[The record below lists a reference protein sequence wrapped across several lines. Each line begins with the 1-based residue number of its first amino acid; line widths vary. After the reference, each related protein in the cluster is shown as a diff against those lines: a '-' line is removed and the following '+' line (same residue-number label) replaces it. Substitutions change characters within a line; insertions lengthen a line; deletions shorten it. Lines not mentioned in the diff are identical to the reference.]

1 MSNGEERA
9 PTMNDKPN
17 TSRCALAACSVAPQ
31 DPRIGK
37 LTREE
42 AMSLK
47 AFAEAIGAADCM
59 PQWMAREIEEKTA
72 AAEPQNT
79 KLGCAE
85 RHP

>member
-1 MSNGEERA
+1 MSNGEERT
-9 PTMNDKPN
+9 PTMNDQPN
-17 TSRCALAACSVAPQ
+17 TSRCALAAGSVAPQ

-59 PQWMAREIEEKTA
+59 PLWMAREIEEKTA
-72 AAEPQNT
+72 AVGPQN
-79 KLGCAE
+79 K
-85 RHP
+85 